1 MAEPSPRRKRLRRIF
16 VVLAVLL
23 ALVPVAVFVAL
34 RSSGFRQSVLR
45 QIAGWLRTEYGLV
58 LKARDFDVRW
68 DGFAL
73 DGVEVGAPEAKPV
86 FRASRVDVSMDMG
99 TLRGPVRV
107 IRNLE
112 IDDPVLD
119 LSAPIP
125 KLPES
130 DPQAPPGFS
139 ITRMVFRRGSVLGP
153 PPEPPL
159 SDWVRSWRLDEVEG
173 GGSYVAGTWEVSI
186 ESSRAR
192 VERPSFPLLELQLGT
207 HVTSR
212 EGEPVSIEWVRATGD
227 GLRLTGSGSVAMEG
241 ASSRATFDVQV
252 EPRLLAAGAPP
263 GGSVRAKGELWL
275 PDPVQGQVAVTARS
289 VPAEVL
295 RPYVDAGLFQDLS
308 LAGTVADAEADL
320 QLSPGVEGKGKV
332 SWRRGDRQLVR
343 MDLGVKEE
351 QAVRL
356 TAAGDLLPGSPGRRH
371 VRGTVTASSW
381 AELAKGTA
389 ERIDAEVRLPDLSQA
404 VAEVRAIWPRLIAA
418 MPEGVPVQGT
428 LEADARLSGVLT
440 SPSAKVDALW
450 VPEPGARVKVRAE
463 GRVATWTGSAR
474 AEMENLPIALLGL
487 SPDVGEG
494 LVPSRAGEAAQATA
508 AAESGASLPPGRG
521 QAPPLHPE
529 AEAGRLSGTIEL
541 SGSPRSYRTTV
552 DAEVTQAAYRPY
564 LESLER
570 GRISGKGSLALR
582 PLTYTGTLDLDGTG
596 LFARPNASSTAR
608 LASFQI
614 ASDGTLKLEPVTYA
628 GRLTFSGEGLDAP
641 GMALAEQLNVESDGI
656 FRLDPLSYTG
666 KISLDGTRV
675 GVPDTVR
682 AERVALGAD
691 GTLAAKMPAGNARL
705 DASGVEILAA
715 GATLVDL
722 HAEASGDGKQVRIAS
737 LTGSLPE
744 GQTFAASGGFTVD
757 LQTADL
763 DLRLIRPVDPV
774 REAELTATLRQGVVE
789 LSAPRIDTDAGPASL
804 RATVPLG
811 ALAQIPELAK
821 ALAALPIEP
830 APGEISIH
838 AQAPEVDSESLLEAL
853 GMEARPERLR
863 AGVTADLTFDPAAP
877 AAGRG
882 EILVERLSLETK
894 DGTVAAEAPV
904 IARLERGRLELQPV
918 RLRVESAEIGAT
930 AVDVKGTADLDPAW
944 KPAQD
949 LKALV
954 RSLSAEAGGTL
965 DAALLNPFL
974 EGGIA
979 SGALTFSG
987 SASGTPD
994 RLEATLAAN
1003 GPEASFWWPA
1013 AAARIEGPAVIGS
1026 WSGETWKAS
1035 GSAGLNGGTLAFH
1048 ARPEEDAALVSLNL
1062 EDVPYRLDYGLTTR
1076 VDGVLSLRIPLPL
1089 TDEARLRLDGTLDV
1103 ERGLLVRDINL
1114 DREVLTLLLAPE
1126 DTPGTEETLA
1136 SRIDL
1141 DLAVTTEDGIRVR
1154 NNVADLRAHW
1164 TSLQVGG
1171 TAEVPAIRGRVEID
1185 PGGRAELYG
1194 QTVRIDR
1201 GSLIFTGNPAQDPL
1215 VDMATTSSLE
1225 DPSIVRLA
1233 GRPLDVQPEAEV
1245 ALEKDQDRNQRGT
1258 QASDILTSGLAGYY
1272 GARVVSRLGE
1282 SIGLSRLSVRPV
1294 LFDETDPTARLAIGR
1309 DLSPNA
1315 SFAVSVDLRA
1325 PESRIWLL
1333 DLHGFRGLPGFT
1345 FEAFTTED
1353 SVEGGSLQQTLNLGG
1368 TREVREESDR
1378 LRRLRLDLPPGTSRW
1393 TRQSLRRAVG
1403 LSRKDP
1409 VPREAPF
1416 ETEVDL
1422 AEHLR
1427 RSGYPGALVTAEAVP
1442 VEGRHGW
1449 VDLNVKVVTLGPR
1462 VDFTFSGDKP
1472 PRAFRPE
1479 ILAAYRPDFYE
1490 ERSLAEM
1497 KETAVRAFRSAG
1509 HLDPAVEIEV
1519 RREAGD
1525 APDGPRTV
1533 VIRSAAGPREKL
1545 EELEIAGLDP
1555 DLGRLAAGSFPG
1567 RLSRAELAAA
1577 VPGAD
1582 RRLLGAL
1589 RSLGYPQA
1597 KIAGREVAGPRL
1609 TVRVEP
1615 GPRQVFGDVA
1625 ITGVEGEERER
1636 LAALVQAR
1644 SGDGFRADL
1653 VSAGVLRLEDSLR
1666 SRGYPDAAV
1675 RAVIRGDD
1683 VVDVRYEIEPGPS
1696 VRLAEV
1702 EFEGERWTSPG
1713 QLARVTG
1720 LEPGEP
1726 LDRNAVTEAQGRLY
1740 RTGAFSRVT
1749 AAVDR
1754 PEEGEARVTF
1764 SVAESPRFHLGY
1776 GVRWE
1781 SGAGTKAI
1789 LDLSDTNF
1797 LRRGLILGFRGLYEP
1812 DDRSGRVF
1820 LRTGGLFGTGIS
1832 LEVFGSARRERL
1844 PDEILG
1850 DLRRDTDES
1859 SLQFARPFGRRTTG
1873 RLYFRYRTVHFFEVE
1888 PDPFFPFDLEL
1899 SRPYMGT
1906 QFLHDSR
1913 DDRLD
1918 PTAGVFRSV
1927 DLSGSGPFLGSDFNY
1942 ARLYGQVHGYRTF
1955 RVAGRPVVWAQAV
1968 QTGVA
1973 QAWSGQSL
1981 ISDDRFFAGGE
1992 FSVRGYEKRTL
2003 RVEEGDPREE
2013 TLLVLNQEL
2022 RFPLFLEDL
2031 KGLVFFDAGQ
2041 VWEGLGAFDTDLAK
2055 SLGFGFR
2062 MKSPVGLLRLDLAFP
2077 LDRRP
2082 GDESYQLYLGLGNA
2096 F

>member
-16 VVLAVLL
+16 LVLAVLL
-23 ALVPVAVFVAL
+23 ALLPVAVFVAL
-34 RSSGFRQSVLR
+34 RSPGFRQSVLR

-58 LKARDFDVRW
+58 LQARDFDVRW

-73 DGVEVGAPEAKPV
+73 DGVEVGAPDAKPV

-139 ITRMVFRRGSVLGP
+139 ITRMVLRRGSVVGP
-153 PPEPPL
+153 SPEPPL
-159 SDWVRSWRLDEVEG
+159 SDWVRSWRIDEVEG
-173 GGSYVAGTWEVSI
+173 GGSYVAGTWDVSV

-192 VERPSFPLLELQLGT
+192 VERPGFPLLELQLGT

-212 EGEPVSIEWVRATGD
+212 EGEPVSIAWVRATGD
-227 GLRLTGSGSVAMEG
+227 GLRLTGSGSVAMEEG

-252 EPRLLAAGAPP
+252 EPRLLVAGAPR

-295 RPYVDAGLFQDLS
+295 RPYVDAALFRDLS
-308 LAGTVADAEADL
+308 LAGTVGDAEADL
-320 QLSPGVEGKGKV
+320 VLSPEMEGKGKAT
-332 SWRRGDRQLVR
+332 WRRGDRQLVR
-343 MDLGVKEE
+343 MDLGVKED
-351 QAVRL
+351 QAIRL
-356 TAAGDLLPGSPGRRH
+356 TAEGDLLPGSPGRRH

-389 ERIDAEVRLPDLSQA
+389 ERIDAEVRIPDVRSAL
-404 VAEVRAIWPRLIAA
+404 AEVRAIWPRLIPA
-418 MPEGVPVQGT
+418 MPEGVPVQGA
-428 LEADARLSGVLT
+428 LEADARLSGALT

-474 AEMENLPIALLGL
+474 AEMENLPLAL
-487 SPDVGEG
+487 
-494 LVPSRAGEAAQATA
+494 A
-508 AAESGASLPPGRG
+508 G
-521 QAPPLHPE
+521 QA
-529 AEAGRLSGTIEL
+529 GGSLSGTVGL

-552 DAEVTQAAYRPY
+552 DAEVTQVVYRPY

-570 GRISGKGSLALR
+570 GRIRGEGSLALQ

-614 ASDGTLKLEPVTYA
+614 ASNGTLKLEPVTYA

-641 GMALAEQLNVESDGI
+641 GMALAEKLNVESDGT
-656 FRLDPLSYTG
+656 FRLDPLSYEG
-666 KISLDGTRV
+666 KAILDGI
-675 GVPDTVR
+675 
-682 AERVALGAD
+682 
-691 GTLAAKMPAGNARL
+691 
-705 DASGVEILAA
+705 GVEIPAA
-715 GATLVDL
+715 GVTLLDL
-722 HAEASGDGKQVRIAS
+722 QAEASTDGKDVRIAS

-744 GQTFAASGGFTVD
+744 GRTFAASGGFAVD
-757 LQTADL
+757 LKTADL
-763 DLRLIRPVDPV
+763 NLRLIRPVDPV

-830 APGEISIH
+830 APGEVSIH
-838 AQAPEVDSESLLEAL
+838 AQAPEVDSESLLKAL
-853 GMEARPERLR
+853 GMEARSERLR

-877 AAGRG
+877 AAGHG
-882 EILVERLSLETK
+882 EVLVERLSLETK
-894 DGTVAAEAPV
+894 DGTVAAEDPV
-904 IARLERGRLELQPV
+904 IARLERARLELQPV
-918 RLRVESAEIGAT
+918 RLRVESPEIGAT
-930 AVDVKGTADLDPAW
+930 AIDVKGTADLDPAW
-944 KPAQD
+944 KPGQD
-949 LKALV
+949 PKALV

-979 SGALTFSG
+979 SGALTFSVSAG
-987 SASGTPD
+987 IASGTPD
-994 RLEATLAAN
+994 RLEATLAAS

-1013 AAARIEGPAVIGS
+1013 AAARIEGPTVIGS

-1035 GSAGLNGGTLAFH
+1035 GSAGLNGGTLAFQ
-1048 ARPEEDAALVSLNL
+1048 ARPVEEGALVSLNL

-1076 VDGVLSLRIPLPL
+1076 VDGVLALHVPLPL

-1126 DTPGTEETLA
+1126 ETPGTEETLA
-1136 SRIDL
+1136 GRIDL

-1154 NNVADLRAHW
+1154 NNVADLKAHW

-1171 TAEVPAIRGRVEID
+1171 TAEVPEIRGRVEIE

-1233 GRPLDVQPEAEV
+1233 GRPLDVKPEAEV
-1245 ALEKDQDRNQRGT
+1245 ALEKDQDRNQKET
-1258 QASDILTSGLAGYY
+1258 QARDVLTSGLAGYY

-1315 SFAVSVDLRA
+1315 SFAVSIDLRA
-1325 PESRIWLL
+1325 PEGRIWLL

-1353 SVEGGSLQQTLNLGG
+1353 SVEGGSLQQTLDLGG

-1393 TRQSLRRAVG
+1393 TRQALRRAIG
-1403 LSRKDP
+1403 LRRKEP

-1422 AEHLR
+1422 AEDLR
-1427 RSGYPGALVTAEAVP
+1427 RRGYPGALVTAEAVP

-1449 VDLNVKVVTLGPR
+1449 VDLNVKVVALGPR
-1462 VDFTFSGDKP
+1462 VEFTFAGDKP

-1479 ILAAYRPDFYE
+1479 IVAAYRPDFYE

-1497 KETAVRAFRSAG
+1497 KETAIRAFRSAG

-1519 RREAGD
+1519 RPGGQGE
-1525 APDGPRTV
+1525 RTV

-1589 RSLGYPQA
+1589 RGLGYPQA

-1625 ITGVEGEERER
+1625 ITGVEEEERER
-1636 LAALVQAR
+1636 LAALLQAR

-1675 RAVIRGDD
+1675 RAVTRGGD
-1683 VVDVRYEIEPGPS
+1683 VVTDVVTVRYEIEPGPA
-1696 VRLAEV
+1696 VRLAGV
-1702 EFEGERWTSPG
+1702 DFEGERWTRPA
-1713 QLARVTG
+1713 QLARLTG

-1749 AAVDR
+1749 ASVDR

-1776 GVRWE
+1776 GFRWE
-1781 SGAGTKAI
+1781 SGAGTKAV
-1789 LDLSDTNF
+1789 LDASDTNF
-1797 LRRGLILGFRGLYEP
+1797 LRRGLTLGFRGLYEP

-1832 LEVFGSARRERL
+1832 LEIFGSARRERL

-1906 QFLHDSR
+1906 QVLYDSR

-1918 PTAGVFRSV
+1918 STAGVFRSA

-2003 RVEEGDPREE
+2003 RVEQGDPREE

-2031 KGLVFFDAGQ
+2031 RGLVFFDAGQ